1 MNLEQM
7 WKKRIHILSY
17 TIDENTPVYG
27 STPKPVINP
36 YREISKGDSSNS
48 YIITVHNHIGTHVD
62 APRHF
67 IPDGRPISDYSL
79 DELIFNNPLL
89 IDCPKAPGELIE
101 LEDISTQELEGVD
114 CMLLHTGFGQ
124 FRDRDQEF
132 YRTQN
137 PGISPDVILWLRK
150 EFPAIRCICIDS
162 ISISSFQHRER
173 GRKAHIAAFINKEDL
188 GEPLLLIEDMNL
200 NTLSGDDKLRKVVVI
215 PWQISGIDSAPC
227 IVLAEV
233 I

>member
-1 MNLEQM
+1 M
-7 WKKRIHILSY
+7 KYRILSY
-17 TIDENTPVYG
+17 PIDENTPVYG
-27 STPKPVINP
+27 STPKPIINP
-36 YREISKGDSSNS
+36 YREISKSEGSNS
-48 YIITVHNHIGTHVD
+48 YIITTHNHTGTHVD

-67 IPDGRPISDYSL
+67 IPDGNAISDYSF
-79 DELIFNNPLL
+79 DDLIFNNPIL
-89 IDCPKAPGELIE
+89 IDCPKEPGELIE
-101 LEDISTQELEGVD
+101 LVDIPTQKLEGVD
-114 CMLLHTGFGQ
+114 CLLLRTGFGR
-124 FRDRDQEF
+124 FRDSEQKI

-137 PGISPDVILWLRK
+137 PGISPEVILWLRK

-162 ISISSFQHRER
+162 ISISGFMHRER
-173 GRKAHIAAFINKEDL
+173 GREVHTVAFIRREGF

-200 NTLSGDDKLRKVVVI
+200 NTVSAKDKLRMLVVI